1 MVDKKTTKTKK
12 PTQKNYEKR
21 VVELAKEGLTAEKI
35 GLKLKEEGIHP
46 KEFSK
51 KISKV
56 LKENDSYVNPDLKN
70 VEKKVERIKK
80 HRETNQQDKK
90 ARREVDKIYA
100 QLRKLRKYFGISKP
114 KK

>member
-1 MVDKKTTKTKK
+1 MVTKKTKK
-12 PTQKNYEKR
+12 PSQKEYEKKI
-21 VVELAKEGLTAEKI
+21 VELAKEGLTAEKI
-35 GLKLKEEGIHP
+35 GLKLKEEGMHP

-56 LKENDSYVNPDLKN
+56 LKENNSYINPDLKN
-70 VEKKVERIKK
+70 IEDKVERIKK
-80 HRETNQQDKK
+80 HRETNKQDKK

-100 QLRKLRKYFGISKP
+100 KLRKFRKYFGISKP